1 MGTIQPVAHIRI
13 TNVTRL
19 ASMAVGLLVLSGCA
33 TRVGPRTIPAARFD
47 YNKTI
52 ARSLDEQLLLNLVR
66 PRYRDTPLFVDIGGV
81 VAQYTV
87 SGEVSASP
95 VLQKLGGDKNEY
107 GFGLSGSFSER
118 PTITYEP
125 LKGEEF
131 AQRLLSPI
139 SPVTLILLSH
149 SGWSIER
156 LLLCCVQQIN
166 DLRNAPSATGPTPS
180 YVPENE
186 EFLELADLLRKTQ
199 VAGVPTFRLS
209 HVKEKA
215 EVFVQIPKRDGAG
228 SWESETGVL
237 RRLLNLSDEV
247 DTFRLT
253 SDKLRRSADE
263 ISMTGRSLLGV
274 LFFLSQSVE
283 TPEEHE
289 RQGLV
294 TITENEQGERFDWR
308 RVTGGLLGIRSQA
321 SQPDGAFVRINYRDH
336 WFYIADRD
344 LESKT
349 TFNLLAVLFSLQ
361 AARGRGVTPLLTL
374 PIGN

>member
-1 MGTIQPVAHIRI
+1 M
-13 TNVTRL
+13 
-19 ASMAVGLLVLSGCA
+19 
-33 TRVGPRTIPAARFD
+33 
-47 YNKTI
+47 
-52 ARSLDEQLLLNLVR
+52 
-66 PRYRDTPLFVDIGGV
+66 
-81 VAQYTV
+81 
-87 SGEVSASP
+87 
-95 VLQKLGGDKNEY
+95 
-107 GFGLSGSFSER
+107 
-118 PTITYEP
+118 
-125 LKGEEF
+125 
-131 AQRLLSPI
+131 
-139 SPVTLILLSH
+139 
-149 SGWSIER
+149 
-156 LLLCCVQQIN
+156 
-166 DLRNAPSATGPTPS
+166 
-180 YVPENE
+180 
-186 EFLELADLLRKTQ
+186 ADLLRKTQ